1 MARADLAQKYFQV
14 SISGVLR
21 ACLRKYRILFLP
33 SSRLTIPGLT
43 LNGNLLLMIMF
54 YVHYHFETE
63 ALREEL
69 RKIIKSTR
77 SLVLKFTNIWGF

>member
-1 MARADLAQKYFQV
+1 MARADLVQKYFQV

-21 ACLRKYRILFLP
+21 ACLRKYRILFL
-33 SSRLTIPGLT
+33 LTIPGLS

-77 SLVLKFTNIWGF
+77 SIVLKFTNIWGF